1 MKSRN
6 SLVIFSAI
14 VVFSFPTEGKGQ
26 NDLTRACID
35 NLESIMDGDCSEAIY
50 VDENDHY
57 INYYTYRNKCKNGLT
72 MSFQKVENL
81 RRLSCIGYYNNNQP
95 TGEWTYFQDKG
106 VVVSIIK
113 NIRRNTDFLKEE
125 KYYGFRSCTVY
136 QAYTYEFDKFG
147 NLESEGYLIFPN
159 DDMVIEAAYV
169 GIWTHYKGS
178 DTTYINQSAHIP
190 PMASESS
197 EKK

>member
-1 MKSRN
+1 MWET
-6 SLVIFSAI
+6 LV
-14 VVFSFPTEGKGQ
+14 
-26 NDLTRACID
+26 
-35 NLESIMDGDCSEAIY
+35 
-50 VDENDHY
+50 
-57 INYYTYRNKCKNGLT
+57 
-72 MSFQKVENL
+72 
-81 RRLSCIGYYNNNQP
+81 
-95 TGEWTYFQDKG
+95 
-106 VVVSIIK
+106 K
-113 NIRRNTDFLKEE
+113 NIRRNTDFLEEE

-169 GIWTHYKGS
+169 GIWTHYKGT

-190 PMASESS
+190 PMASKSS